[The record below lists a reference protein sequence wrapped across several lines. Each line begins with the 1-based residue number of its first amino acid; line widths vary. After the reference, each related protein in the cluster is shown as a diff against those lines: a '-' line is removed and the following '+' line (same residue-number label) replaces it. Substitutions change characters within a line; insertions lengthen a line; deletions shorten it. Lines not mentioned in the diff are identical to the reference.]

1 MAEEPFGCTGARQNS
16 LSTKHKRQQLQ
27 LNCSCIPWWNWV
39 IQSPCWLN
47 MISRAAPE
55 KQRHPPVVANL
66 LSLSL
71 ASLSLLF
78 QRIFGHFLFLSYH
91 SRHLL
96 EPPPTRLSPAWAFGL
111 IWNPWDKGLFQ
122 PCQSSHNASLST
134 RAPSVCQPHTH
145 TRRSTIRRVSLS
157 PIHGAIYTPAP
168 FI

>member
-1 MAEEPFGCTGARQNS
+1 MAEEPFRCTGARQNS

-96 EPPPTRLSPAWAFGL
+96 EPPPHSLIPCLSFWANL
-111 IWNPWDKGLFQ
+111 KPMRQ
-122 PCQSSHNASLST
+122 RPLS
-134 RAPSVCQPHTH
+134 ALSVWSQCQPQYPGSLCLPATHTH
-145 TRRSTIRRVSLS
+145 
-157 PIHGAIYTPAP
+157 PQKYH
-168 FI
+168 